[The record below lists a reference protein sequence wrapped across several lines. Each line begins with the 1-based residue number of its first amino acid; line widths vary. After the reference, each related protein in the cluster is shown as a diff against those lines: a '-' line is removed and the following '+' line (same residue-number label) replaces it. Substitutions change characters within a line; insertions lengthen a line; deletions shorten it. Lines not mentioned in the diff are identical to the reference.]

1 MTFFNFII
9 SLVKQ
14 MKRIFYFDNIKGLLI
29 LFVVLTHTLGICS
42 DYYGFSRDWFK
53 IITFFMMPLFIF
65 ITGIFARKS
74 KKTPIKRASKM
85 LIIFIIAQVLITLY
99 YGLVLKTISPFKSII
114 TPRFTLWYL
123 LTCAWLYLLEYVFR
137 KFKFKYVFIISLL
150 FAILSGFIS
159 VITNTLS
166 LTRTVTAIPFFVLG
180 YYQKDIKLF
189 DKVKKYKNVFFI
201 LTLIITVWFLFNQDF
216 FLFKDTYLKYSYFV
230 YDTPLECFLKRC
242 LLYVIFFIFS
252 GFILNIMPRKKT
264 FLASLGN
271 KTLTI
276 YLIHGVLLKT
286 IAHYKLFID
295 NAVIGTILTYALV
308 IIITLTLDFIIK
320 LIKKKGGI
328 LIRKFIRTSKK
339 ELYAA
344 ERTA

>member
-1 MTFFNFII
+1 MTFLNFII

-42 DYYGFSRDWFK
+42 DYYGFSHDWFK

-65 ITGIFARKS
+65 VTGIFARKS
-74 KKTPIKRASKM
+74 KKTPIKRTSKM

-137 KFKFKYVFIISLL
+137 KFKFKCAFIISLL
-150 FAILSGFIS
+150 FAILSGFIRI
-159 VITNTLS
+159 ITNALS
-166 LTRTVTAIPFFVLG
+166 LTRTVTAIAFFVLG
-180 YYQKDIKLF
+180 YYQEDIKLF
-189 DKVKKYKNVFFI
+189 DKVKKYKNVFSI

-216 FLFKDTYLKYSYFV
+216 FLFKDTYLKYNYFE
-230 YDTPLECFLKRC
+230 YATPIECFLKRY

-264 FLASLGN
+264 ILASLGN

-276 YLIHGVLLKT
+276 YLLHGVLLKT
-286 IAHYKLFID
+286 IARYKLFI
-295 NAVIGTILTYALV
+295 NNSVIGTILIYSLV
-308 IIITLTLDFIIK
+308 IIITLTLNFIIK
-320 LIKKKGGI
+320 CIKKKILLIKKTINIPINKTKSVQ
-328 LIRKFIRTSKK
+328 RV
-339 ELYAA
+339 
-344 ERTA
+344 